1 MTGLLHRLGA
11 RATGTGWTV
20 HSDARLPFHAGLL
33 ADGAPP
39 PAESALPAS
48 IGTQADVNTPAA
60 TRRAAVHAAPH
71 AATPFDAA
79 TRSDPP
85 APAPLRPVSAR
96 ALSPSASRASGTE
109 AAPAATAAPRPG
121 QPASM
126 AATSTMALPSMAPE
140 MPRHA
145 GAQRAQDGT
154 SHPAAMREP
163 APLRPPLAAGS
174 MPSSSRPASTPAH
187 AGAPRNGAAAS
198 IRPLRA
204 TVSTSAW
211 PAVAPVPAHAPTEVH
226 IHIGR
231 IDVTALPATPAP
243 RSAKPARTEPMS
255 LDSYLKTRRTP

>member
-11 RATGTGWTV
+11 RATGTGWAV

-60 TRRAAVHAAPH
+60 TWRAAAHAAPH

-79 TRSDPP
+79 MPSD
-85 APAPLRPVSAR
+85 R
-96 ALSPSASRASGTE
+96 
-109 AAPAATAAPRPG
+109 AAPAALRPVNARVPSPSAPRASSAETALAAWAAPRPG

-126 AATSTMALPSMAPE
+126 AATPVMAVASIAPE
-140 MPRHA
+140 VLRHA
-145 GAQRAQDGT
+145 GAQRAHDGT
-154 SHPAAMREP
+154 WHASAMPEP
-163 APLRPPLAAGS
+163 APMRPPLAAGS

-187 AGAPRNGAAAS
+187 ANAPRNGAAAFV
-198 IRPLRA
+198 RPVRA
-204 TVSTSAW
+204 TVGTSAW
-211 PAVAPVPAHAPTEVH
+211 PAVAPAPAHAPTEVH

-243 RSAKPARTEPMS
+243 RTAKPARTEPMS